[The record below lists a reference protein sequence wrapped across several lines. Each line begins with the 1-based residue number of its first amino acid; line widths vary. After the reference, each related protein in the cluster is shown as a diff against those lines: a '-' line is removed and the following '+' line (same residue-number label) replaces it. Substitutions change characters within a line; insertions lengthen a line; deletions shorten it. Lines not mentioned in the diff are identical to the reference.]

1 MTPPSPRVPRG
12 SWYRDPE
19 TLLFA
24 ALLVLH
30 LVPVWTL
37 RFFPTQDGPGHQA
50 VANIL
55 REYDEPQGQVLREY
69 YDVNETSLTNWFV
82 FALLSHG
89 LGFLPLP
96 VAEKVLLSGYVLL
109 LPLSVR
115 YAVRAIR
122 PDNGFLAV
130 LAFPFTYNY
139 LLQMGFFNFCWS
151 LAALFLAFGWWW
163 RRQERFG
170 PARTA
175 VFTLLVL
182 WVYFCHPVS
191 LVMLLAAV
199 GTVTIWR
206 MFLEGFRKRFVGP
219 LLAFVPAL
227 ALIAWYM
234 SGHAGARTSMLPV
247 WVKVKHLLALYSLVS
262 LDRRIVVLSAALA
275 LLFGAV
281 SLALLVRRARQGRPA
296 GTDGL
301 LLVVLVFTAAYFLAP
316 NELGSG
322 GFLTHRLNLY
332 PFLGLILWFGTFD
345 HSRRAR
351 RGLQA
356 ASAVVAVGFLAML
369 TPRWTALDDYLT
381 EYMTAAGRIE
391 PGSTLLGL
399 SFSHSGQAPDGGE
412 MAFRVWPFVHA
423 SGYIAAEKPVVDLA
437 LYEAMEDYFPIR
449 YRPGLDPYRRISAG
463 DHLGIEAQPP
473 RVDFLTYPERTGGRV
488 DYVLLWQLD
497 AAPRNDPR
505 VRSILRQLA
514 SYEPVYT
521 SPRRLVRLYRSTN
534 GASAVPTVR

>member
-1 MTPPSPRVPRG
+1 VSRTLPGDAGFRNT
-12 SWYRDPE
+12 E

-24 ALLVLH
+24 ALLILH
-30 LVPVWTL
+30 LVPIWVL
-37 RFFPTQDGPGHQA
+37 PFFPTEDGPGHQA
-50 VANIL
+50 VANVL
-55 REYDEPQGQVLREY
+55 REYDEPEGRILREY
-69 YDVNETSLTNWFV
+69 YDINEASLTNWFV
-82 FALLSHG
+82 FAILSHG
-89 LGFLPLP
+89 LGFLPVP

-122 PDNGFLAV
+122 PDNGFLSV

-139 LLQMGFFNFCWS
+139 LFQMGFFNFCYS
-151 LAALFLAFGWWW
+151 LAALFIAFGWWW

-170 PARTA
+170 PARTV
-175 VFTLLVL
+175 VFALLVL

-199 GTVTIWR
+199 GTITAWR
-206 MFLEGFRKRFVGP
+206 MFLEGFQRRFVGP

-227 ALIAWYM
+227 ALVAYYL
-234 SGHAGARTSMLPV
+234 SGHAGSRTSMLPV
-247 WVKVKHLLALYSLVS
+247 WVKIKHLLALYSLVS
-262 LDRRIVVLSAALA
+262 LDHRIVALSAALA
-275 LLFGAV
+275 LLFGVV
-281 SLALLVRRARQGRPA
+281 SLVLLVRRVKQGRLA
-296 GTDGL
+296 WTDGL
-301 LLVVLVFTAAYFLAP
+301 LLAVLVFTAAYFLAP

-345 HSRRAR
+345 YSYRT
-351 RGLQA
+351 RGWIHA
-356 ASAVVAVGFLAML
+356 ASVAVAVGFLAML
-369 TPRWTALDDYLT
+369 APRWTALDDYLT

-399 SFSHSGQAPDGGE
+399 SFSHHGQAPDGGE
-412 MAFRVWPFVHA
+412 VAFRVWPFVHA
-423 SGYIAAEKPVVDLA
+423 SGYIAARKPVVDLA

-449 YRPGLDPYRRISAG
+449 YRPGLDPYRRISVG
-463 DHLGIEAQPP
+463 DHLGLEDQPP
-473 RVDFLTYPERTGGRV
+473 RVDFLTYPGRTGGRV

-497 AAPRNDPR
+497 AAPPDDPR

-514 SYEPVYT
+514 AAYEPVYT

-534 GASAVPTVR
+534 GANAVPTAR